1 MISLFSERSLNMRME
16 EEAAAIRAAV
26 GALVGR
32 RGRGNPYPEGLR
44 RRAVEYFR
52 TRRKQRISPTKI
64 CLELGM
70 GIATLRSWTSPKRA
84 RVEMASAGFERLE
97 VINASSSLTT
107 ARFVVRG
114 PAGLCIE
121 GLDIDTLA
129 ELIRRLS

>member
-1 MISLFSERSLNMRME
+1 MGMKEDAE
-16 EEAAAIRAAV
+16 AIRAEV

-32 RGRGNPYPEGLR
+32 RGRGNPYPEELR
-44 RRAVEYFR
+44 GRAIEYFR
-52 TRRKQRISPTKI
+52 ARRKRQISPAKI
-64 CLELGM
+64 SEELGI
-70 GIATLRSWTSPKRA
+70 GIPTLRNWTSPKRA

-97 VINASSSLTT
+97 LIDAPTSIA

-114 PAGLCIE
+114 PAGLFIE